1 MAIGVYD
8 GHAFLI
14 KNIKS
19 LVRTYACVHCRARF
33 TQACNLQRHTK
44 TCAQGKTR
52 IECPNE
58 RVEAPQTVYEMA
70 FYPKNTASRQSLLWL
85 ERESEKR
92 EIHIHHAMCWHGGE
106 RWIEGAPVEGCDPK
120 TRTVFQYHGCYW
132 HGCPRC
138 YPRERDRIITCS
150 KKKKNRKQLYQKAV
164 QRTRVFRAA
173 CYPVIEVWECDIACK
188 QDVELLHSSKQQKRS
203 YPHAIL
209 YDFEAYGEKNRRK
222 EPTGMLTFENIR
234 VPISVT
240 VGDTLEREPTH
251 ICERDPA

>member
-1 MAIGVYD
+1 M
-8 GHAFLI
+8 
-14 KNIKS
+14 
-19 LVRTYACVHCRARF
+19 
-33 TQACNLQRHTK
+33 
-44 TCAQGKTR
+44 
-52 IECPNE
+52 
-58 RVEAPQTVYEMA
+58 
-70 FYPKNTASRQSLLWL
+70 
-85 ERESEKR
+85 
-92 EIHIHHAMCWHGGE
+92 
-106 RWIEGAPVEGCDPK
+106 
-120 TRTVFQYHGCYW
+120 
-132 HGCPRC
+132 
-138 YPRERDRIITCS
+138 
-150 KKKKNRKQLYQKAV
+150 

>member
-1 MAIGVYD
+1 MFIAELASHKHATFNGTPKHARKEKQESNAQTKESKPRRQLMRRPSIQRILLHGNPFCGSNEKVKIGKFISITPCVGTAARGGLRAPQWKAATQKRGQYFNTMAATGMD
-8 GHAFLI
+8 
-14 KNIKS
+14 
-19 LVRTYACVHCRARF
+19 
-33 TQACNLQRHTK
+33 
-44 TCAQGKTR
+44 AQGVTQENAIESSPAAKKT
-52 IECPNE
+52 
-58 RVEAPQTVYEMA
+58 
-70 FYPKNTASRQSLLWL
+70 
-85 ERESEKR
+85 
-92 EIHIHHAMCWHGGE
+92 
-106 RWIEGAPVEGCDPK
+106 
-120 TRTVFQYHGCYW
+120 
-132 HGCPRC
+132 
-138 YPRERDRIITCS
+138 
-150 KKKKNRKQLYQKAV
+150 KNRKQLYQKAV

-188 QDVELLHSSKQQKRS
+188 QDAELLHSSKQQKRS